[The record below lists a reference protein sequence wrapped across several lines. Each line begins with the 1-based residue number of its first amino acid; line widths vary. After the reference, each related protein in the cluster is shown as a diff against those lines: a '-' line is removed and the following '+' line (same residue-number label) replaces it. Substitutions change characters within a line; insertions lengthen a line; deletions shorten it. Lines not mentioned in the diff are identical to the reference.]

1 MLYAVCTPCIV
12 ALSCTT
18 SPGAVRFPLPPGATI
33 TSTIRRRYWYEPSAA
48 VCYREHWCLSFCCGL
63 ETDLTACTAR
73 HRLPMLVRPRRCR
86 LVTLSW
92 TAEVTVSASG
102 CCWLLP
108 VAAGWP
114 ASDKGSHAARPVPW
128 PRDHAAFPWYFLSAV
143 VGIAPTPGLCSC
155 RCGGW

>member
-48 VCYREHWCLSFCCGL
+48 VCYREHWSLPFCCGL
-63 ETDLTACTAR
+63 ETGLTACTAR
-73 HRLPMLVRPRRCR
+73 HRLLMLVRPRRCR
-86 LVTLSW
+86 LVTPSW

-102 CCWLLP
+102 CCWRRQLLP
-108 VAAGWP
+108 TG
-114 ASDKGSHAARPVPW
+114 RPVTKAVM
-128 PRDHAAFPWYFLSAV
+128 PRDLSHGLATTPLSH
-143 VGIAPTPGLCSC
+143 GISSAP
-155 RCGGW
+155 RWE